1 MNRSTSHPSS
11 SSVHSRRERGFTL
24 VEVLVAISIVAI
36 ALTSIYGTFSSTMK
50 LQQRLEITSADIHRA
65 RVIFDRLGR
74 ELRGA
79 YVSRNN
85 PKLAFLGS
93 TETDGSVELDLT
105 TSAVSPLSQTGSG
118 LARINYRLVKDP
130 EDSEDRWV
138 LMRSETALHEAGT
151 NDSSQNMVRLSPG
164 ITEMTLRF
172 FAKGEWKTTWN
183 AEPPGLPELVAV
195 TLQLGKEKEQSTQFS
210 TAFELPNVEMQ

>member
-65 RVIFDRLGR
+65 RVIFDRLVR

-130 EDSEDRWV
+130 E
-138 LMRSETALHEAGT
+138 
-151 NDSSQNMVRLSPG
+151 
-164 ITEMTLRF
+164 
-172 FAKGEWKTTWN
+172 
-183 AEPPGLPELVAV
+183 
-195 TLQLGKEKEQSTQFS
+195 
-210 TAFELPNVEMQ
+210 